1 MDDGQRDNGQMD
13 EQMARR
19 TTRKHNAS
27 CHLLSV
33 IKA

>member
-1 MDDGQRDNGQMD
+1 MDDKQADNGQMD
-13 EQMARR
+13 EQMDRR

-33 IKA
+33 AKA